1 MKSPVKDHREGTLIR
16 VRVNPNA
23 GITDLKG
30 VDEWRGV
37 LEVDVAAPPVKGK
50 ANRELLEFLEKKLNT
65 TCKLVSGE
73 KSREK
78 LVLARDVSVDEVKEQ
93 LGLR

>member
-1 MKSPVKDHREGTLIR
+1 MESPVKEHREGTLIR
-16 VRVNPNA
+16 VRVNPDA
-23 GITDLKG
+23 DTTDLKG
-30 VDEWRGV
+30 IDEWRGV

-50 ANRELLEFLEKKLNT
+50 ANRELLEFLGRKLNT
-65 TCKLVSGE
+65 TCELVSGE

-78 LVLARDVSVDEVKEQ
+78 LVLARDVSVDEVKER